1 MNPLILC
8 LPILLTPP
16 GLVRRPTAMHQTHL
30 KVEKKQPLKLE
41 QKKED
46 PPTATAKVEAKK
58 VEPKK
63 EEKVIELPK
72 DPPPSVENKPKADA
86 KPCLRYPVTV
96 THGLEQATFPLTT
109 CDGHV
114 APGAIEQLSVLARP
128 EITERP
134 KGTVADWM
142 KAQGAFITPGVK
154 RVDERLPHALQMV
167 LDHFDSTGLARQVH
181 LISGYRP
188 LSKGSF
194 HATAQALD
202 VRIDGVSNEKIVAF
216 CKTLGDV
223 GCGYYPN
230 STFVHID
237 VRPEGTGHVAWIDAS
252 GPGEA
257 PQYVSTWP
265 PPVDPFADDPKSD
278 FGSLPPLPRM

>member
-1 MNPLILC
+1 MISLGLIV
-8 LPILLTPP
+8 PILLLAPHGP
-16 GLVRRPTAMHQTHL
+16 VAMHQTHL
-30 KVEKKQPLKLE
+30 KVEKHPPLKVE
-41 QKKED
+41 PKKD
-46 PPTATAKVEAKK
+46 DKPKVEAKKAEAK

-63 EEKVIELPK
+63 EEKKVEVKP
-72 DPPPSVENKPKADA
+72 DP
-86 KPCLRYPVTV
+86 KPCLRYPITV
-96 THGLEQATFPLTT
+96 THGLEEATFPLTT

-114 APGAIEQLSVLARP
+114 APGAIEQLSLLARP
-128 EITERP
+128 EIIEKP
-134 KGTVADWM
+134 KASLADLM
-142 KAQGAFITPGVK
+142 KVPGDFMAPGVK

-167 LDHFDSTGLARQVH
+167 LDHFDRTGMARQVH

-188 LSKGSF
+188 ASKGSY

-202 VRIDGVSNEKIVAF
+202 FRVDGVSNENIVSF
-216 CKTLGDV
+216 CKTLTDV

-252 GPGEA
+252 GPGEQ

-265 PPVDPFADDPKSD
+265 PPVDPFADDARSAYTMP
-278 FGSLPPLPRM
+278 SLPLLPRM